1 MLLAVVSGTAKG
13 DLMTDA
19 RACNLHP
26 ELVAFTHPLRHFR
39 ESLERRR
46 KTRIVAMGSSST
58 AGANGVLPFPGRLEF
73 LLRQQR
79 DHDRFVQFGRLI
91 DVVNR
96 GVGGQESPEELSRF
110 ECDVLA
116 EAPSLVIWQVG
127 TNAVFH
133 DTCYVVDEVM
143 RAIELGLDWIA
154 TIPADVVL
162 MDLQYTKAMV
172 DKLALSEQ
180 IEQRIADVAAKANVN
195 LFRRWDL
202 MKTWH
207 KDDGVPLEQL
217 DDAQAPNL
225 HMSDWATACM
235 TEALFHAIVSAPTAS
250 SELAGIFR

>member
-1 MLLAVVSGTAKG
+1 M
-13 DLMTDA
+13 DLTTDA

-26 ELVAFTHPLRHFR
+26 ELVAFTHPLRHFQ

-46 KTRIVAMGSSST
+46 KTRIVAIGSSST
-58 AGANGVLPFPGRLEF
+58 AGANGVPPFPGRLEF
-73 LLRQQR
+73 LLRQQK
-79 DHDRFVQFGRLI
+79 DHGRFVQFGRLI
-91 DVVNR
+91 DVINR
-96 GVGGQESPEELSRF
+96 GVGSQEAPEELSRF
-110 ECDVLA
+110 ECDVID

-127 TNAVFH
+127 TNAVFREK
-133 DTCYVVDEVM
+133 CYVVDEVV

-154 TIPADVVL
+154 HIPADVVL

-172 DKLALSEQ
+172 DQLALSEQ
-180 IEQRIADVAAKANVN
+180 IEQRIVDVAARANVN
-195 LFRRWDL
+195 LFKRWDL

-207 KDDGVPLEQL
+207 EDDGVPLEQL

-250 SELAGIFR
+250 S

>member
-1 MLLAVVSGTAKG
+1 MLLEVVFGKAKG

-26 ELVAFTHPLRHFR
+26 ELVAFKHPLRRFQ
-39 ESLERRR
+39 ESLERQR

-58 AGANGVLPFPGRLEF
+58 AGTNGVLPYPGRLEF
-73 LLRQQR
+73 LLRQQK

-110 ECDVLA
+110 ECDVIN

-127 TNAVFH
+127 TNAVFREN
-133 DTCYVVDEVM
+133 CYVLDEVI

-154 TIPADVVL
+154 IIPADVVL

-180 IEQRIADVAAKANVN
+180 IEQRIVDVAAKANVN
-195 LFRRWDL
+195 LFKRWDL

-217 DDAQAPNL
+217 DDAHEPNL
-225 HMSDWATACM
+225 HMSDWATACV
-235 TEALFHAIVSAPTAS
+235 TEALFHAIVSAPPAS
-250 SELAGIFR
+250 A